1 MRGDRGHRLC
11 DRKTQDFRVAMGAKS
26 RMAQLFK
33 DFREIYSNSS
43 TGVDLLRYRCLH
55 QPDQLAFTFLED
67 GEAES
72 DRLTYSELDR
82 RSRAIAAQLQ
92 ALGASGERALLLYP
106 PGLDYIAA
114 FFGCL
119 YAGAIAVPAYPPR
132 NQRHAARLQ
141 TAVSVA
147 TDSQAAIA
155 LTTTAILPQ
164 VQSLLADKIES
175 IHWLTTDTIP
185 AGIEDSWQKP
195 SINSETLAFLQ
206 YTSGST
212 GTPKGAMLSHRNLLH
227 NAHMTQRLMGHSHT
241 SKFVSWLPIYHD
253 MGLIGGVLQPL
264 YGGFPCIMMPPASFL
279 QSPYRWLKAISHYQA
294 TTSGGPNFA
303 YELCV
308 QKISQQQRETLDLSS
323 WKVAFNGAEPIRRD
337 TLERFAAAFA
347 PCGFRWEAFYPCYGM
362 AEAALMISGGLHT
375 APPVIKTVQG
385 EALETDRAIAT
396 SVQSENVRTLV
407 GCGQTLP
414 DQKIAIANPETLTR
428 CQPDEVGEIWVSGPS
443 VGVGYWNRTEETERT
458 FRAYL
463 SDTGEGPFLRTGD
476 LGFLQD
482 GELFI
487 TGRAKDLIIIR
498 GRNLYPQDIE
508 LTAEGSHP
516 ALRSGGS
523 AAFSVDVEDE
533 EQLVVVQEVE
543 FRQKPNV
550 EEVTTAIRSAIAQIH
565 GIQVYA
571 VVTIAAGS
579 IPKTSS
585 GKIQR
590 RACRADF
597 LSGNLKVIGSSILED
612 FQTVD
617 NEGLLTREQAIATP
631 PTDRVP
637 LLISY
642 LQQQIA
648 QVLRVPRSQV
658 NPQQSAIALGLDSL
672 KVFEL
677 QNRIETDLATTVSAA
692 ELFESSSLSHL
703 AAQLCDRLATVTS
716 SVPPLL
722 PAPTQAELPL
732 SFAQQRLW
740 FLDSLQ
746 PGNPFYNIAVAVK
759 LKGPLNV
766 TALNQSFNEILQRQA
781 ALRTTFTAVSGQ
793 PRQAI
798 APTLTLALPVIDLR
812 SFPETSREAEAQR
825 LATQEAQQPFDL
837 TAGPLLRV
845 TLLQLAEAEYT
856 MLLTV
861 HHIVADGWSMGVFI
875 QELTALYRA
884 FSSGQPSPLTPLPIQ
899 YADFGIWQRQWL
911 QGEVL
916 ESQLAYWKQELSNL
930 PVLQLPT
937 DNAIPA
943 IQTFQGLRL
952 PFSLSKALTDALK
965 VRSQQQEVSLFMT
978 LLASFTTLLHWYSAQ
993 DEITVGTDI
1002 ANRNQSETRQ
1012 LIGFFV
1018 NQLVLRT
1025 NLSGNPTFDE
1035 LLHRVRDRTLAA
1047 YAHQDLPFDKLV
1059 EVLNPERT
1067 LSRTPLFQVK
1077 LVLQAPLPPLALS
1090 GVSATVCEVDSQTA
1104 KYDLLLNLTDSET
1117 GLTGWMEYSTDL
1129 FATASIARML
1139 SLFETLLNAIAV
1151 QSEVKLSVLKE
1162 ILNTADEQW
1171 QLAKEQEL
1179 KEARLLKFK
1188 NVKRKAIEQ
1197 LV

>member
-1 MRGDRGHRLC
+1 MREDRDRQLG

-33 DFREIYSNSS
+33 DFREISSNSS

-55 QPDQLAFTFLED
+55 QPDQIAFTFLED
-67 GEAES
+67 GETES
-72 DRLTYSELDR
+72 DRQTYSELDR

-92 ALGASGERALLLYP
+92 ALSASGERVLLLYP
-106 PGLDYIAA
+106 PGLEYIVA

-164 VQSLLADKIES
+164 VQSLLADKIGT

-185 AGIEDSWQKP
+185 PGIEDTWQKP
-195 SINSETLAFLQ
+195 SINAETLAFLQ

-212 GTPKGAMLSHRNLLH
+212 GTPKGAMLSHGNLLH
-227 NAHMTQRLMGHSHT
+227 NARMTQRLMGHSHT

-308 QKISQQQRETLDLSS
+308 QKITQQQRETLDLSS

-375 APPVIKTVQG
+375 ASPIVKTVQG
-385 EALETDRAIAT
+385 EALESDRAIAA
-396 SVQSENVRTLV
+396 SPESENVRTLV

-458 FRAYL
+458 FGAYL

-508 LTAEGSHP
+508 LTAERSHS
-516 ALRSGGS
+516 ALRSGGG

-550 EEVTTAIRSAIAQIH
+550 EEVTAAIRSAIAQIH

-571 VVTIAAGS
+571 VVTIAAGT

-590 RACRADF
+590 RAARADF

-612 FQTVD
+612 CQTVE
-617 NEGLLTREQAIATP
+617 NEVRLTREQAIATP
-631 PTDRVP
+631 PTDRVR
-637 LLISY
+637 LLTSY
-642 LQQQIA
+642 LEQQIA
-648 QVLRVPRSQV
+648 QVLKVPRSQI

-703 AAQLCDRLATVTS
+703 AGQLCDRLATVTP

-722 PAPTQAELPL
+722 PAPRQAELPL

-740 FLDSLQ
+740 FLNSLQ

-766 TALNQSFNEILQRQA
+766 TALNQSFNEILDRQA
-781 ALRTTFTAVSGQ
+781 ALRTTFTAMSGQ
-793 PRQAI
+793 PVQKI
-798 APTLTLALPVIDLR
+798 SPSLTLALPVIDLR

-861 HHIVADGWSMGVFI
+861 HHIVADGWSMGVFV

-884 FSSGQPSPLTPLPIQ
+884 FSSGQPSPLTPLPVQ

-930 PVLQLPT
+930 TVLQLPT

-952 PFSLSKALTDALK
+952 PFSLSKSLTDALK

-993 DEITVGTDI
+993 DDITVGTDI
-1002 ANRNQSETRQ
+1002 ANRNHAETRQ

-1104 KYDLLLNLTDSET
+1104 KYDLLLNLTDSNK

-1162 ILNTADEQW
+1162 MLNTADKQW
-1171 QLAKEQEL
+1171 QIAKEQEL